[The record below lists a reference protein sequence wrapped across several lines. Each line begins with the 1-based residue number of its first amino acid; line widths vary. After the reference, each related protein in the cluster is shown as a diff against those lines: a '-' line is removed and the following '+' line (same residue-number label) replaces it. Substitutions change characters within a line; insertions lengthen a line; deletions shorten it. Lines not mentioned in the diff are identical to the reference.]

1 VTWLANG
8 LDPDHAKLIRE
19 ALIASAGGED
29 ALARDGGWQHYR
41 WTRAGEARSMLRAI
55 RDDEIR
61 RGSRR
66 PRSMREVEIWRQG
79 EAERAER
86 LAARIARARR
96 RRAARD
102 AKDEAFENMPM
113 AEALE
118 TLSDDGSAASRP
130 S

>member
-1 VTWLANG
+1 VTRRRPPPLPDPGKPLAEMT
-8 LDPDHAKLIRE
+8 AAER
-19 ALIASAGGED
+19 AAS
-29 ALARDGGWQHYR
+29 L
-41 WTRAGEARSMLRAI
+41 RSMLRAI